1 MTNKRGIIVDP
12 MKTNLTANG
21 GVQTLNVMGSYGAE
35 RKFAD
40 MVEQNSIKYLQ
51 LRDEEQLQYA
61 KSYILEQMQ
70 DGQDFQMGLKT
81 DDSYYKSGEKFQ
93 AFSER
98 RKQRREQFE
107 KLAREK
113 GIASDILE
121 NALSRAD
128 REFGETQAV
137 YGKYTTDYLEEE
149 NKKRNILLFDENSK
163 TMSKFFLNNN
173 IEQGAE
179 FYKDGINTLYQ
190 GFKNGYLTVDQ
201 FLNKANQ
208 ERENAFMSDVY
219 SYVNDPDGLAKLQA
233 MSNFTYEQFV
243 ENYDYLR
250 GKFGDYVS
258 ELTHEDYAR
267 WQRGV
272 SSSISGINTRNR
284 ASQEKTLL
292 DKAEAEKKLRD
303 NPVDSALDLFP
314 INTNLNEIAE
324 PFTTMATNFKYGTN
338 FKSIQEI
345 VDNGYAPVTIQ
356 GKNSKASQYM
366 DINLSAA
373 EYMQTRLKEVFDYA
387 GGLPI
392 EQQIAILDEQYNDGT
407 ADYIMGYTGTVLYA
421 EGNTAF
427 RYVYDNLYTAENK
440 QILAKVGKVDADW
453 ISAFG
458 MYQDDFQAVTN
469 TKHNFNTMLPGQ
481 MSGNPYKGEAGI
493 YGRKGDYVST
503 SLGGTLHGYR
513 LAGMNGDK
521 HAARIA
527 KDCEQLIKDTTIL
540 LIMQEN
546 GGLLSED
553 LAEELKIPQ
562 YANQPLEA
570 LTQAQRNK
578 VFNAYLEDPGRL
590 KQLFGGE
597 NQYKKQVRENLENA
611 LKEMTAEAQTAD
623 IGNGRF
629 LNIRRELNASD
640 VAKGISSVLQ
650 TKKFMTQDGLIAP
663 SKEIKVVSK
672 IGSDDVLL
680 FYNNKPLLNEDGSRA
695 YINIGGVINE

>member
-1 MTNKRGIIVDP
+1 METKNLIVNP
-12 MKTNLTANG
+12 VKTNPTVNG
-21 GVQTLNVMGSYGAE
+21 GVQTLNVMGNYGIE
-35 RKFAD
+35 SKFAN
-40 MVEQNSIKYLQ
+40 MVEENAIKYMR
-51 LRDEEQLQYA
+51 LRDEEQLQLA

-81 DDSYYKSGEKFQ
+81 DDSYYKSKDKFE
-93 AFSER
+93 AFSDR
-98 RKQRREQFE
+98 TKQRRQEFE
-107 KLAREK
+107 KLAKEK
-113 GIASDILE
+113 GIASDILD
-121 NALSRAD
+121 NALLRAERD
-128 REFGETQAV
+128 FNETQAIH
-137 YGKYTTDYLEEE
+137 GKYTTDYLEEE
-149 NKKRNILLFDENSK
+149 NKKRSILLFDENSK
-163 TMSKFFLNNN
+163 TMSKFFLNRN

-179 FYKDGINTLYQ
+179 FYKDSINTLYQ

-219 SYVNDPDGLAKLQA
+219 SYVNDPDGLQKLQA

-267 WQRGV
+267 WQRGI
-272 SSSISGINTRNR
+272 SSSISGISTRNK
-284 ASQEKTLL
+284 ANQEKTLL

-303 NPVDSALDLFP
+303 NPVDSALDMFP
-314 INTNLNEIAE
+314 VSTNLNEVAE
-324 PFTTMATNFKYGTN
+324 LFTTMATNFKYGTN

-345 VDNGYAPVTIQ
+345 VANGYAPVTIQ

-366 DINLSAA
+366 DVNLSAA
-373 EYMQTRLKEVFDYA
+373 EYMQTRMKEVFDYV
-387 GGLPI
+387 GGRPVY
-392 EQQIAILDEQYNDGT
+392 QQIAILDEQYNDGT
-407 ADYIMGYTGTVLYA
+407 ADYIMGYTATTLYA
-421 EGNTAF
+421 AGNTAF

-458 MYQDDFQAVTN
+458 MYQDDFQAVTS

-481 MSGNPYKGEAGI
+481 MSGNPYKGEEGV
-493 YGRKGDYVST
+493 YGRKGEYIST

-527 KDCEQLIKDTTIL
+527 KDCEQLIKDTTIF

-570 LTQAQRNK
+570 LTQTQKNK

-597 NQYKKQVRENLENA
+597 NKYKKQVRENLEKA
-611 LKEMTAEAQTAD
+611 LIEMTSEAQTAD

-629 LNIRRELNASD
+629 LNIRRDLNASD
-640 VAKGISSVLQ
+640 VAKGILSVLQ
-650 TKKFMTQDGLIAP
+650 TKNFITKDGLIAP

-672 IGSDDVLL
+672 IGSDDVIL
-680 FYNNKPLLNEDGSRA
+680 FYNNKPLFNEDGSRA

>member
-1 MTNKRGIIVDP
+1 MGTKNLIVNP
-12 MKTNLTANG
+12 VKTNPTVNG
-21 GVQTLNVMGSYGAE
+21 GVQTLNVMGNYGIE
-35 RKFAD
+35 SKFAN
-40 MVEQNSIKYLQ
+40 MVEENAIKYMR
-51 LRDEEQLQYA
+51 LRDEEQLQLA

-81 DDSYYKSGEKFQ
+81 DDSYYKSKDKFE
-93 AFSER
+93 AFSDR
-98 RKQRREQFE
+98 TKQRRQEFE
-107 KLAREK
+107 KLAKEK
-113 GIASDILE
+113 GIASDILD
-121 NALSRAD
+121 NALLRAERD
-128 REFGETQAV
+128 FNETQAIH
-137 YGKYTTDYLEEE
+137 GKYTTDYLEEE
-149 NKKRNILLFDENSK
+149 NKKRSILLFDENSK
-163 TMSKFFLNNN
+163 TMSKFFLNRN

-179 FYKDGINTLYQ
+179 FYKDSINTLYQ
-190 GFKNGYLTVDQ
+190 GFKNGHLTADQ

-219 SYVNDPDGLAKLQA
+219 SYVNDPDGLQKLQA

-267 WQRGV
+267 WQRGI
-272 SSSISGINTRNR
+272 SSSISGISTRNK
-284 ASQEKTLL
+284 ANQEKTLL

-303 NPVDSALDLFP
+303 NPVDSALDMFP
-314 INTNLNEIAE
+314 VSTNLNEVAE

-366 DINLSAA
+366 DVNLSAA
-373 EYMQTRLKEVFDYA
+373 EYMQTRMKEVFDYA
-387 GGLPI
+387 GGLPV

-421 EGNTAF
+421 DTKSNF
-427 RYVYDNLYTAENK
+427 RYLYDNLYTAENK
-440 QILAKVGKVDADW
+440 QMLAKVGKVDADW

-481 MSGNPYKGEAGI
+481 MSGNPYKGEEGV
-493 YGRKGDYVST
+493 YGRKGEYIST

-527 KDCEQLIKDTTIL
+527 KDCEQLIKDTTML

-570 LTQAQRNK
+570 LTQAQKNK
-578 VFNAYLEDPGRL
+578 VFNAYLEGPGRL

-597 NQYKKQVRENLENA
+597 NKYKKQVRENLEKA
-611 LKEMTAEAQTAD
+611 LIEMTSEAQTAD

-629 LNIRRELNASD
+629 LNIRRDLNVSD

-650 TKKFMTQDGLIAP
+650 TKNFITKGGPIAP

-672 IGSDDVLL
+672 IGSDDVIL
-680 FYNNKPLLNEDGSRA
+680 FYNNKPLFNEDGSRA